1 MTSIY
6 TKKSILRCGTPAP
19 ETAAGAASFVFGS
32 KPHRT
37 GAMATHSTIGNVILQ
52 PDQYPTLHVRA
63 LDFEITPEAAYPVI
77 AAGARYAY
85 WLDSAR
91 EESPMSR
98 VSYVGVVPHWA
109 AVLRIENA
117 REATNTTPWDALDTA
132 LASMPEPDSI
142 AELPEGL
149 RGGYVGYLGYEA
161 RAALHPGRIGYT
173 PRHTAQTPDSLW
185 MPAVRYLTYEHETRR
200 AWLLGDK
207 PWFEKIEP
215 RLRELARDSW
225 REIPGD
231 NAHGGG
237 KPLSQHVEHLLFEA
251 PERES
256 YCADIERA
264 QWHIYEGNSYE
275 VCLSAESTARV
286 EHPLTP
292 DQLFELYRTQ
302 RRHNPA
308 PYAAYL
314 RCGDFSVL
322 SSSPER
328 FLMVDT
334 HGNAETKPIKG
345 TCPRGANPQEDAA
358 AAHWLQH
365 DAKTRAENLMI
376 VDLLRNDL
384 STVSDPASVQV
395 PVLMGVESYATV
407 HQLVSTV
414 TARLKPEISAV
425 HAGAACFPGGSMT
438 GAPKP
443 STMNIIEDLEAR
455 PRGVYSG
462 ALGFFSADGGAN
474 LSIVIRTLVAHDDGL
489 ITLAAGGAIVADSD
503 PNAEY
508 EEMLTKLRAAL
519 PPSVGHIVEKG
530 VSKQNVAAIANRE
543 SPGIL

>member
-1 MTSIY
+1 MYIAKTVY
-6 TKKSILRCGTPAP
+6 KDAVLPAP

-32 KPHRT
+32 KPHRSRST
-37 GAMATHSTIGNVILQ
+37 ATHSTIGNVILQ

-132 LASMPEPDSI
+132 LASMPEPDDI

-149 RGGYVGYLGYEA
+149 RGGYVGYFGYEA
-161 RAALHPGRIGYT
+161 RAALHLGRIGYT

-185 MPAVRYLTYEHETRR
+185 MPAVRYLAYEHKTRR
-200 AWLLGDK
+200 AWLLGDE
-207 PWFEKIEP
+207 PWLEKIEP
-215 RLRELARDSW
+215 RLRELAEDSW
-225 REIPGD
+225 RETPGD
-231 NAHGGG
+231 NAHSSG
-237 KPLSQHVEHLLFEA
+237 KLLSQHVDHLRFEA

-264 QWHIYEGNSYE
+264 HRHIYEGNSYE

-345 TCPRGANPQEDAA
+345 TCPRGANPQDDAA

-425 HAGAACFPGGSMT
+425 HASAACFPGGSMT

-443 STMNIIEDLEAR
+443 STMNIIEELEAR

-474 LSIVIRTLVAHDDGL
+474 LSIVIRTLVAHDNGL

-519 PPSVGHIVEKG
+519 PPSVGRIVEKG
-530 VSKQNVAAIANRE
+530 VSKQSVAATDRE
-543 SPGIL
+543 NSGVS

>member
-1 MTSIY
+1 M
-6 TKKSILRCGTPAP
+6 
-19 ETAAGAASFVFGS
+19 
-32 KPHRT
+32 
-37 GAMATHSTIGNVILQ
+37 
-52 PDQYPTLHVRA
+52 
-63 LDFEITPEAAYPVI
+63 
-77 AAGARYAY
+77 
-85 WLDSAR
+85 
-91 EESPMSR
+91 
-98 VSYVGVVPHWA
+98 
-109 AVLRIENA
+109 
-117 REATNTTPWDALDTA
+117 
-132 LASMPEPDSI
+132 
-142 AELPEGL
+142 
-149 RGGYVGYLGYEA
+149 
-161 RAALHPGRIGYT
+161 
-173 PRHTAQTPDSLW
+173 
-185 MPAVRYLTYEHETRR
+185 
-200 AWLLGDK
+200 
-207 PWFEKIEP
+207 
-215 RLRELARDSW
+215 
-225 REIPGD
+225 
-231 NAHGGG
+231 
-237 KPLSQHVEHLLFEA
+237 
-251 PERES
+251 
-256 YCADIERA
+256 
-264 QWHIYEGNSYE
+264 
-275 VCLSAESTARV
+275 CLSAESTARV

-308 PYAAYL
+308 PYVAYL

-345 TCPRGANPQEDAA
+345 TCPRGANPQDDAT

-414 TARLKPEISAV
+414 TARLKPEMSAV
-425 HAGAACFPGGSMT
+425 HASAVCFPGGSMT

-474 LSIVIRTLVAHDDGL
+474 LSIVIRTLVAHDNGL

-519 PPSVGHIVEKG
+519 PPSVGRIVEKG
-530 VSKQNVAAIANRE
+530 VSKQSVAATDRE

>member
-1 MTSIY
+1 MTSVYSQNGIY
-6 TKKSILRCGTPAP
+6 GCGISAP
-19 ETAAGAASFVFGS
+19 EMAAGAASFVFGS
-32 KPHRT
+32 KPRRSRPT
-37 GAMATHSTIGNVILQ
+37 AKHSTIGNVILQ

-63 LDFEITPEAAYPVI
+63 LDFEIMPEDAYPVI

-98 VSYVGVVPHWA
+98 VSYVGVVPRWA

-117 REATNTTPWDALDTA
+117 REETNPTPWDALDTA
-132 LASMPEPDSI
+132 LASMPKPDNI

-149 RGGYVGYLGYEA
+149 RSGYVGYFGYEA

-200 AWLLGDK
+200 AWLLGDE
-207 PWFEKIEP
+207 PWLEEIEP
-215 RLRELARDSW
+215 RLRELAQDSW
-225 REIPGD
+225 RETPGD
-231 NAHGGG
+231 NAHGGD
-237 KPLSQHVEHLLFEA
+237 KPLNQHVEHLLFDA
-251 PERES
+251 PDCES

-302 RRHNPA
+302 RKHNPA

-345 TCPRGANPQEDAA
+345 TCPRGANPQDDAA

-384 STVSDPASVQV
+384 STVSEPASVQV

-414 TARLKPEISAV
+414 AARLKPEISAV
-425 HAGAACFPGGSMT
+425 HASAACFPGGSMT

-474 LSIVIRTLVAHDDGL
+474 LSIVIRTLVAHDNGL

-519 PPSVGHIVEKG
+519 PPSVGRIVEKG
-530 VSKQNVAAIANRE
+530 VSKQSVAATDRKN
-543 SPGIL
+543 SGVS

>member
-1 MTSIY
+1 MYIAKTVY
-6 TKKSILRCGTPAP
+6 KDAVLPAP

-32 KPHRT
+32 KPHRSRPT
-37 GAMATHSTIGNVILQ
+37 ATHSTIGNVILQ

-63 LDFEITPEAAYPVI
+63 LDFAIMPEAAYPVI
-77 AAGARYAY
+77 AADARYAY

-132 LASMPEPDSI
+132 LASMPEPDNI

-149 RGGYVGYLGYEA
+149 RGGYVGYFGYEA

-173 PRHTAQTPDSLW
+173 PRHMARTPDSLW
-185 MPAVRYLTYEHETRR
+185 MPAVRYLTYEHETHR

-207 PWFEKIEP
+207 PWLEEIEP

-231 NAHGGG
+231 NAHDGD
-237 KPLSQHVEHLLFEA
+237 KPLSQHVEHLRFEA

-334 HGNAETKPIKG
+334 QGNAETKPIKG
-345 TCPRGANPQEDAA
+345 TCPRGANPQDDAA
-358 AAHWLQH
+358 AAHWLQR

-425 HAGAACFPGGSMT
+425 HASAACFPGGSMT

-474 LSIVIRTLVAHDDGL
+474 LSIVIRTLVAHDSGL

-519 PPSVGHIVEKG
+519 PPSMGRIVEKG
-530 VSKQNVAAIANRE
+530 VSKQSAAAIADRE